1 MFTSLFQRVAA
12 LVLGIGAVHSS
23 QAADFTL
30 RSSSTNVVP
39 TTRGAANTT
48 WFGWDSFGNIS
59 DPIDDTTPDIGTTT
73 TGVRFRTLSGTDH
86 TSSSGNFYS
95 FDNPANEEVTVVTHG
110 TPGSAGKTTVIA
122 QLVTLFGGFAAPWV
136 VGEINGVKPVAVLQG
151 SNSAGRGQ
159 LWAMW
164 ELPGNAATY
173 TFTLNGMPGGTM
185 YSFDKI
191 EIDTFYDPSGGSH
204 PDSMVL
210 APPADFTLNRESG
223 MVTPTTR
230 GARNTTH
237 FGWDSFE
244 DPATYPVSGTALNDT
259 TPDITSAMTPADVRF
274 ESLHGNKNRASSGN
288 FYSGFNEATSMVN
301 ERVTVVTNGTVGATG
316 KTTILVQMIA
326 APFGGN
332 PSHFASTW
340 QFSTINGVAPAE
352 VLQTRNGS
360 GFGQVWVRWELP
372 GNEPSYQFTITSATN
387 AHMSFDRIQVDTWF
401 DADGESHPDSMI
413 LSEPEAI
420 AHIMDQASGPVVPSS
435 RGGRGT
441 TYFGWDTFGVSGPPV
456 PIDDSTPDIG
466 SDPTG
471 LARFRTMN
479 EEFHQI
485 VAGTNLYLLSFAP
498 GASLTLDEQI
508 TVPTDGVVGSAGFT
522 TVMLQISSASS
533 GQGGASFADEIFVGP
548 IEGVQPEVVQGSGAA
563 SAMLCAKWVIPGN
576 KATYTIDID
585 GVPNQQHY
593 SFDRVEVDTKYS
605 RYEGV
610 GDTMRAQTVEI
621 TTAQLADAV
630 KGEAVSIQFEAEG
643 GAAPLSWALASGSA
657 ALPAGLSLSTG
668 GLLSGS
674 PSTLGTTSFTVEVT
688 EAGGFKDSQSFSLT
702 VVSNLQLVTGATLP
716 TAVVGLAYELPLVAT
731 LGLAPYEW
739 SVTAGELPAGMSLST
754 AGVISGTP
762 TASGNATVTIKVAD
776 AEGGEVERVF
786 ALPVSATLLAPVM
799 QPVEMPP
806 TLVGAEIRHTLS
818 ALNYPAG
825 FVVNGLPAGLRLQ
838 SATGQITGRVAVPG
852 VYPLHVRAVN
862 AAGASPWVSAM
873 VVVRA
878 LPSAFN
884 GNFTAWSTRGA
895 VNGSL
900 GSAISLRTTV
910 NGSFTIAVR
919 TGAVTRSARGF
930 LNTAAAQVQM
940 EVAGGML
947 SLTIDSL
954 TGAVSGNHGDAQV
967 SGWRAAWDKNLN
979 PASGREGYYSV
990 AMDLDASHASDT
1002 TVPKG
1007 AGFATFAVPA
1017 NGLLRVVGKTADG
1030 QNIVS
1035 SGPMGP
1041 NGEMAIYAPQYGN
1054 KGSVLGEW
1062 ELAEDGDGV
1071 FSNNEVS
1078 GELTWQ
1084 KPATPGR
1091 VYGGAFGPLALNVTG
1106 RYLAQSAKGQ
1116 MVLGLPE
1123 MGEFDLE
1130 FSEGGIGESATVA
1143 DVSGIEWTE
1152 KFTAVMP
1159 TAGNAARV
1167 SVKINKSTGAM
1178 SGAFTLTETVPPL
1191 VRKNVKFFGQ
1201 VVRTADAEVKAVGYF
1216 LLSQIP
1222 TAGQRPNATPMRSGA
1237 VFAVQSVD

>member
-1 MFTSLFQRVAA
+1 MLHSLFQRVVA
-12 LVLGIGAVHSS
+12 LVLGTGAVLSS

-30 RSSSTNVVP
+30 RSSSTIVVP

-86 TSSSGNFYS
+86 TSSSGNYYS
-95 FDNPANEEVTVVTHG
+95 FGNPANEEVTVVTNG
-110 TPGSAGKTTVIA
+110 TPGSAGKTTIIA
-122 QLVTLFGGFAAPWV
+122 QLVTVFGGFAAPWV
-136 VGEINGVKPVAVLQG
+136 VGEINGVKPVAVVQG
-151 SNSAGRGQ
+151 PNSAGRGQ

-173 TFTLNGMPGGTM
+173 TFTLNGVPGGTM

-237 FGWDSFE
+237 FGWDTFE
-244 DPATYPVSGTALNDT
+244 DPATYPVPGTALNDT
-259 TPDITSAMTPADVRF
+259 TPDITSAMTPAGVRF

-288 FYSGFNEATSMVN
+288 FYSGFNEATSIVN

-326 APFGGN
+326 ASFGGN
-332 PSHFASTW
+332 PSNFSSTW
-340 QFSTINGVAPAE
+340 QFSHINGVAPAE
-352 VLQTRNGS
+352 VLQTRNGA

-372 GNEPSYQFTITSATN
+372 GNETSYQFTITSATN

-413 LSEPEAI
+413 LTETAAI
-420 AHIMDQASGPVVPSS
+420 AHIMDQVAGPVIPSS

-441 TYFGWDTFGVSGPPV
+441 TYFGWDTFGVPGPAIA
-456 PIDDSTPDIG
+456 PIDDNTPDIG
-466 SDPTG
+466 SDLTG
-471 LARFRTMN
+471 LARFRTTN
-479 EEFHQI
+479 GQIHQM
-485 VAGTNLYLLSFAP
+485 AGGANLYFLS
-498 GASLTLDEQI
+498 GTLAEEI
-508 TVPTDGVVGSAGFT
+508 TVPTDGVPGNAGFT
-522 TVMLQISSASS
+522 TIMLQIASASS
-533 GQGGASFADEIFVGP
+533 GFGGSSFPAP
-548 IEGVQPEVVQGSGAA
+548 ISVANINGVAPTVVQGASSA
-563 SAMLCAKWVIPGN
+563 SAQYWAKWIIPVN
-576 KATYTIDID
+576 QPTYTIAIS
-585 GVPNQQHY
+585 GPPNQAHY
-593 SFDRVEVDTKYS
+593 SFDRVVVDTKYS

-643 GAAPLSWALASGSA
+643 GTTPRTWALASGSA
-657 ALPAGLSLSTG
+657 ALPAGLSLSAG

-674 PSTLGTTSFTVEVT
+674 PTTLGTTSFTVEVT
-688 EAGGFKDSQSFSLT
+688 EAGGFKDSQAFSLT
-702 VVSNLQLVTGATLP
+702 VRSNLQLVTGATLP
-716 TAVVGLAYELPLVAT
+716 TAVVGLAYQLPLVAT

-739 SVTAGELPAGMSLST
+739 SVTGGELPAGLSLST

-762 TASGNATVTIKVAD
+762 TAAGDATVTIKVAD

-786 ALPVSATLLAPVM
+786 TLPVSASLLAPVM
-799 QPVEMPP
+799 QPVQMAP
-806 TLVGAEIRHTLS
+806 TLVGAEISHTLS

-825 FVVNGLPAGLRLQ
+825 YVVNGLPAGLRLQ

-852 VYPLHVRAVN
+852 VYPLQVRAVN
-862 AAGASPWVSAM
+862 AAGASPWVPAM

-884 GNFTAWSTRGA
+884 GSFTAWSTRGA

-910 NGSFTIAVR
+910 NGSYTVAVR

-930 LNTAAAQVQM
+930 LNTAAPQVQV
-940 EVAGGML
+940 EVAGGL
-947 SLTIDSL
+947 LALTIDPQ
-954 TGAVSGNHGDAQV
+954 TGAITGTHGGAVV
-967 SGWRAAWDKNLN
+967 SGWRAVWDRVMN

-990 AMDLDASHASDT
+990 ALELDAGHAADASL
-1002 TVPKG
+1002 PKSV
-1007 AGFATFAVPA
+1007 GFATFTVPA
-1017 NGLLRVVGKTADG
+1017 NGILRIAGRTADG
-1030 QNIVS
+1030 QPVVS
-1035 SGPMGP
+1035 SGPLGP
-1041 NGEMAIYAPQYGN
+1041 NGEIAVYAPQHGN
-1054 KGSVLGEW
+1054 KGSVIGQW
-1062 ELAEDGDGV
+1062 ELAEDAAGLFAD
-1071 FSNNEVS
+1071 NEITGS
-1078 GELTWQ
+1078 LSWQ
-1084 KPATPGR
+1084 KPETKGR
-1091 VYGGAFGPLALNVTG
+1091 VYAAAFGPVTVNASG
-1106 RYLAQSAKGQ
+1106 SYLAQSARGQ
-1116 MVLGLPE
+1116 TVLGLPDL
-1123 MGEFDLE
+1123 GEFALE
-1130 FSEGGIGESATVA
+1130 FSEGGISESATVA
-1143 DVSGIEWTE
+1143 NVSGINWTE
-1152 KFTAVMP
+1152 RFLAVMP
-1159 TAGNAARV
+1159 SMGNAAQV
-1167 SVKINKSTGAM
+1167 SVRIHRSTGVM
-1178 SGAFTLTETVPPL
+1178 SGAFSLTEMTPPL
-1191 VRKNVKFFGQ
+1191 VRRNVSFFGQ
-1201 VVRTADAEVKAVGYF
+1201 VVRTADEEVKAVGYF
-1216 LLSQIP
+1216 LLPQIP
-1222 TAGQRPNATPMRSGA
+1222 TAGQRPNATPILSGA
-1237 VFAVQSVD
+1237 VFAVQPAL